1 MNIDN
6 AMLEWT
12 GHPLIDISIATLCA
26 MCKKNSPAAL
36 TMEDLDHAADE
47 MAAYYFSGLMSSY
60 NSCVFTMN
68 AYDNPTAG
76 PEKKKAY
83 EDKYLRAHRA
93 EPESA
98 ASGLFCPFSGREATH
113 LIERRQMPML
123 TGEGVL
129 NFYPAG
135 RGFLPIFGPYLV
147 ALQAL
152 PLGGRRTEGRLLLAH
167 ADDNL
172 LTLEFARKYLEDN
185 LRLINLA
192 KSSGFPTDSGP
203 VLELEREQSAGTVRG
218 RTKFPDAK
226 APSSLIAHDLM
237 EIYRTRAGTGFSG
250 RADISLTVYWLSN
263 SGQGAALD
271 IFHIPSQ
278 VTRFLR
284 NTCEAKYRAQ
294 WTRVVR
300 SGWREPSKQ
309 KTKPSGISGG
319 PGRSRND
326 VLTDLFAIYANGFI
340 DYGACNRFLRHHL
353 LNVDYL
359 QEPEDTPKADWEL
372 TELFLKEVMGV
383 DQQRIEAVKGFADR
397 LASHI
402 SQSNDRG
409 LFRNLVYAQRSWEV
423 RNALTKAQRNQAK
436 DHGDL
441 LFGLDEFVRVFEA
454 DDAVG
459 RMEWNLIRDLIS
471 IRLVEE
477 LHNRGFFAKEEN
489 ADLLAGPETQN
500 ESAFAD

>member
-6 AMLEWT
+6 ALLEWT
-12 GHPLIDISIATLCA
+12 GHPLVDVGIATLCA
-26 MCKKNSPAAL
+26 MCKQDSPKAL
-36 TMEDLDHAADE
+36 TIEDLDRAADE
-47 MAAYYFSGLMSSY
+47 MADYYFSGLMSSY

-93 EPESA
+93 EPEPG

-113 LIERRQMPML
+113 LIERRQMPLL

-135 RGFLPIFGPYLV
+135 RGFLPIFGPCLV

-172 LTLEFARKYLEDN
+172 LTLEFARKYLMDN

-192 KSSGFPTDSGP
+192 KSGGLPKASGP
-203 VLELEREQSAGTVRG
+203 VSELEREQAAGTVG
-218 RTKFPDAK
+218 DRTKFPDAK

-237 EIYRTRAGTGFSG
+237 EIYRTRAGMGFSS
-250 RADISLTVYWLSN
+250 RADISLAVYWLSN
-263 SGQGAALD
+263 SGQGASLD
-271 IFHIPSQ
+271 IFYIPSQ

-284 NTCEAKYRAQ
+284 NACEAKYGTKWARI
-294 WTRVVR
+294 VN
-300 SGWREPSKQ
+300 SGWREPSKK
-309 KTKPSGISGG
+309 KTKPSGIFGG

-326 VLTDLFAIYANGFI
+326 VLGDLFAIYENGFI
-340 DYGACNRFLRHHL
+340 DYGACKRFLRHHL

-359 QEPEDTPKADWEL
+359 QEPENIPKADWDL

-383 DQQRIEAVKGFADR
+383 DQQRIEAIKGFADR

-441 LFGLDEFVRVFEA
+441 LFGLDEYVRVFEA
-454 DDAVG
+454 DDAIG
-459 RMEWNLIRDLIS
+459 RMEWSLIRDLIS

-477 LHNRGFFAKEEN
+477 LYNCGFFAKEEN
-489 ADLLAGPETQN
+489 VDLLVGPETQN
-500 ESAFAD
+500 HSALAD